1 MIVER
6 ETRFAHIRLHATK
19 DEIVQVFKSVLSM
32 LTMKTLIIKS
42 DCAPEYH
49 TPELL
54 SLFTEYGV
62 KEVRHSNEHCQAP
75 NGMVE
80 KIWRHSKTG
89 PAWALFQSGLPL
101 SM

>member
-1 MIVER
+1 MMVRR
-6 ETRFAHIRLHATK
+6 ETQFAHIQLHATK
-19 DEIVQVFKSVLSM
+19 DEIVQVFKLVLQM
-32 LTMKTLIIKS
+32 LTKQPLTIKL

-62 KEVRHSNEHCQAP
+62 TGKEVRHGNEHYQAK

-80 KIWRHSKTG
+80 IFGDTLGRG
-89 PAWALFQSGLPL
+89 LREALL
-101 SM
+101 